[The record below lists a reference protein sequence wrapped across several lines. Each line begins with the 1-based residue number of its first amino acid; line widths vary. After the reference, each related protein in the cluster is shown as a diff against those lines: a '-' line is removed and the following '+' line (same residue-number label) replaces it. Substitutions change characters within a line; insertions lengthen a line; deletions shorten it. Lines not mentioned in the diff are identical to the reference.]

1 MQVPPA
7 ANEAGFIAQH
17 LSEWKASARR
27 QPARAARTLPQARGS
42 SPRLWIDLE

>member
-27 QPARAARTLPQARGS
+27 QPARAADPPQTRDS